1 MATYTIRHCK
11 LSGLVTYAR
20 VYGEKL
26 PLGDFT
32 VPSASNA
39 RLCLSSPPSIASA
52 TTSLNSSFVYSS
64 SIRNSPSTSNP
75 SCHHSAV
82 PGTQSLPS
90 TPSPPR
96 TSPLPPHS
104 RLSSLAPE
112 SRPQYPS
119 PISLCTRLALPLSVE
134 WWLLLEEKEKKDD
147 GVKVEDVAPPP
158 PPLLGAVVDVPC
170 EGERWKTL
178 RSQERVRWRRE
189 MLVPGEE
196 VAVLDD
202 GVGDGMAVV
211 DNRDAKFTQI
221 SVFDWWF
228 FGERAVFGKSGV
240 VEVAAKQTVE

>member
-1 MATYTIRHCK
+1 
-11 LSGLVTYAR
+11 
-20 VYGEKL
+20 
-26 PLGDFT
+26 
-32 VPSASNA
+32 
-39 RLCLSSPPSIASA
+39 
-52 TTSLNSSFVYSS
+52 LNSSFVYSS

-202 GVGDGMAVV
+202 GVGDGMVRKRWWTRTTFRGGCRQSRRQIHADICVRLVV
-211 DNRDAKFTQI
+211 LWRESSVWEVWRSRGCSETDRRVNCRENSRDNNERQ
-221 SVFDWWF
+221 SQPE
-228 FGERAVFGKSGV
+228 GER
-240 VEVAAKQTVE
+240 ER